1 MDVSRRKPL
10 GFVIREGSCGA
21 IIAAIAELLG
31 DGSRASGCFPKG
43 KPGAYPR
50 FPNEFPN
57 VRYIGGL
64 WKGSRRPKTA
74 ELRRDDGLVEILKR
88 ANLEIR
94 RSEYEGIPSLLQL
107 DRGIWEL
114 S

>member
-10 GFVIREGSCGA
+10 GFIIGEGSCGA
-21 IIAAIAELLG
+21 IIPAIAELLG
-31 DGSRASGCFPKG
+31 DGSGASGRFPKG
-43 KPGAYPR
+43 KPGAYSR
-50 FPNEFPN
+50 SPNEFPN
-57 VRYIGGL
+57 VRCVSGL
-64 WKGSRRPKTA
+64 WKGTRRPKTA

-94 RSEYEGIPSLLQL
+94 RTEHEGIPSLLQL

-114 S
+114 